1 MVNAN
6 KLGWECNQ
14 TVRII
19 LELYKKGTY
28 ITTII
33 NKRRLRYVTYFVNPP
48 SLYDFGALLYL
59 EQTNT
64 WTHWDRDQMADN
76 SQTF

>member
-1 MVNAN
+1 MVKAN

-19 LELYKKGTY
+19 LELYKEGAY
-28 ITTII
+28 ITIII
-33 NKRRLRYVTYFVNPP
+33 NKRRLLSYTYFVNPQ
-48 SLYDFGALLYL
+48 SLYDFGALLCL
-59 EQTNT
+59 VPSNT
-64 WTHWDRDQMADN
+64 WTIWDRHQMADN